1 MNVRFM
7 NLGMLV
13 YESWDLKLC
22 KSKFISGHNL
32 DFVDCNE
39 HEILFHFTS

>member
-13 YESWDLKLC
+13 HQSWDINLFNSKL
-22 KSKFISGHNL
+22 ISGQNFV
-32 DFVDCNE
+32 FVDCNE